1 MNDHLTIHE
10 LEDQLHAGEREVLDP
25 DTLNTIRRQGSRRRT
40 TVRALTAVGTVA
52 VLAAVGLTVTLVG
65 SDSPSRGEDR
75 PPVADAPRELSP
87 LAQRALAEIPGA
99 VQVSDWQVVLPPPDV
114 SSDYWRGNSDERVV
128 GRPVALDL
136 KTYQGVTAY
145 PERAWPAWLY
155 EGTLDFEQSLKDD
168 DGGYPVGSTDNG
180 ILVESGD
187 AFLACV
193 SWQGNA
199 CGPSFMTRTPDG
211 SLHLEWGMGTD
222 DFLDPGS
229 EMEVFLTDDYSTG
242 SPGTLAFAGLP
253 GTDVARV
260 EFVTSDG
267 AVVEGRV
274 HAGLVEDATMMSGR
288 VPGEL
293 AKVVAYDADGE
304 VIEDHPLRACDGPT
318 DCEVR

>member
-1 MNDHLTIHE
+1 MNDHLTIQE
-10 LEDQLHAGEREVLDP
+10 LEDQLHAGERELLDP
-25 DTLNTIRRQGSRRRT
+25 DTLTTIRHQGRRRRT
-40 TVRALTAVGTVA
+40 TVRTLTAVGAVA
-52 VLAAVGLTVTLVG
+52 VVAAVGLTASLVG
-65 SDSPSRGEDR
+65 SGGSDSHRVDT

-87 LAQRALAEIPGA
+87 LAQRALAEVPGA

-114 SSDYWRGNSDERVV
+114 NSEFWSDNPDEEVV
-128 GRPVALDL
+128 GQPVALDY
-136 KTYQGVTAY
+136 KTYQGVTVY
-145 PERAWPAWLY
+145 PKRAWPAWLY
-155 EGTLDFEQSLKDD
+155 DGTLDFEQSLEQ
-168 DGGYPVGSTDNG
+168 DGAVPVGSTDNG

-211 SLHLEWGMGTD
+211 SLHLNYGMGTD
-222 DFLDPGS
+222 DFLEPGS
-229 EMEVFLTDDYSTG
+229 DMEVFPSEDYSTG

-260 EFVTSDG
+260 EFVATDG
-267 AVVEGRV
+267 TVVEGRV
-274 HAGLVEDATMMSGR
+274 HAGLVEGASMMTGR

-293 AKVVAYDADGE
+293 AKVIAYDADGN
-304 VIEDHPLRACDGPT
+304 VIEDHPLRDCGSPT